1 MTNFGLFEPPVKL
14 GAGLMIIMRYVADG
28 AL

>member
-1 MTNFGLFEPPVKL
+1 MTDFGSFEPPVKF